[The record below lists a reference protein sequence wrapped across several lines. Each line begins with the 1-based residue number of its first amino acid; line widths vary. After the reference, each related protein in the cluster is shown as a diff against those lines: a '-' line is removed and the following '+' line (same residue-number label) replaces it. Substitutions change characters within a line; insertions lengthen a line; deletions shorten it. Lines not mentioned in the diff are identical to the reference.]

1 MNPLQVERLQNMEL
15 APAWMNALRDLVE
28 PAESYVAEKMG
39 NRFKN
44 LDTNADN
51 FVKRQLSPREID
63 DINRDRSLMEGAPP
77 ATAQDLNELGLGS
90 QGGMTPNTF
99 GPKSAWEA
107 LENLQPSGSTAPNPS
122 RSPQWLNDIAN
133 QKMRE
138 DQITK
143 ELEQQ
148 IRQQQPNSG
157 NNPFNQIWGGSGIQ
171 DPRREGGMS
180 RQNHPLNKFR
190 NMLFP
195 E

>member
-28 PAESYVAEKMG
+28 PAEGYVAEKMG

-90 QGGMTPNTF
+90 QGGMTPSTF

-122 RSPQWLNDIAN
+122 RSPQWLEDIAK
-133 QKMRE
+133 QK
-138 DQITK
+138 Q
-143 ELEQQ
+143 LEESMMDMMKQPQ
-148 IRQQQPNSG
+148 RQP
-157 NNPFNQIWGGSGIQ
+157 
-171 DPRREGGMS
+171 
-180 RQNHPLNKFR
+180 HPLSKFR
-190 NMLFP
+190 EMLFP
-195 E
+195 K